1 MTNYIPLS
9 SIRLL
14 FFSIIFCSIS
24 SLSAEEQVT
33 NLGEELKNGNL
44 DQAVLLSQNSNH
56 YLTELIQH
64 ANSLELHKDPTW
76 KALVHYKATR
86 FGGQTS
92 EVDGEDFFLS
102 RQGKTE
108 PKAELEATL
117 AGFFSNKLIP
127 PNKLTPQCRFVARYK
142 WLSEKLN
149 FDSKRLKVETC
160 EQFQL
165 YIKGLDPESITVIYP
180 TAYPNG
186 PSSMFGHT
194 SLRVD
199 KRGHNQKTRM
209 LDYTFNFAAMID
221 NENSLS
227 YAVKGLTGGFTG
239 RYTILP
245 YYMKLREYAQLENR
259 DIWEYKLKLSESEL
273 DFIVRHAY
281 EIAPTYYDYYFFT
294 ENCSYHL
301 LTLIETA
308 MPEKGL
314 SNEFNAWVI
323 PVDTIKAMDNS
334 GILQE
339 ATFQP
344 SHRSI
349 IEYRRSELSH
359 TEDVLVLN
367 MTKNGIEQHL
377 DALNS
382 LPIERQAKVLD
393 TLYGYLRY
401 LKIKNADVL
410 DTKITNEERK
420 VLLRRSKLKI
430 ASAEINIP
438 TPSIRPE
445 NGHETARLELSYGD
459 LNNRNFTRIG
469 FRGAYHDLLDF
480 SEGYAQNYQLEFFNL
495 RLRQYEDTNRVV
507 LEELRLIDIFSLAP
521 RSSYFK
527 DTSWRFSTGFKSIT
541 TTQLEY
547 YMAGGAG
554 YTKKTN
560 LLNGSYLYAFID
572 GDLAISPY
580 YTNGHR
586 FRIGPKLG
594 ILAEPSRRWKLHLYG
609 QLLTDTGSSQDSTTI
624 LNLQQNIAFTKDIA
638 LRLEAMKTTNEKLP
652 EENQII
658 LSLLYYF

>member
-1 MTNYIPLS
+1 MS
-9 SIRLL
+9 
-14 FFSIIFCSIS
+14 
-24 SLSAEEQVT
+24 
-33 NLGEELKNGNL
+33 EELKNGNL
-44 DQAVLLSQNSNH
+44 DQAVRLSQNSNH
-56 YLTELIQH
+56 YLAELIQR
-64 ANSLELHKDPTW
+64 ANRLKLYKEPTW
-76 KALVHYKATR
+76 TALVHYKPAR
-86 FGGQTS
+86 FSGQIS
-92 EVDGEDFFLS
+92 EVDGDDFFLS

-117 AGFFSNKLIP
+117 AGFFSSKLIP

-142 WLSEKLN
+142 WLSEKLD

-165 YIKGLDPESITVIYP
+165 YMKGLDPESITVIYP

-259 DIWEYKLKLSESEL
+259 DIWEYKLKLSESEI

-314 SNEFNAWVI
+314 SKEFNAWVI
-323 PVDTIKAMDNS
+323 PIDTIKSMDNS

-344 SHRSI
+344 SHRSV
-349 IEYRRSELSH
+349 IEYRRAELNPM
-359 TEDVLVLN
+359 EDALVLD
-367 MTKNGIEQHL
+367 MTQDGLELHL
-377 DALNS
+377 DTLNS

-401 LKIKNADVL
+401 LKLKNAEAL
-410 DTKITNEERK
+410 DTKITNQERK

-438 TPSIRPE
+438 TPEIRPE
-445 NGHETARLELSYGD
+445 NGHNTARLELGYGD
-459 LNNRNFTRIG
+459 LNHRNFTRLG
-469 FRGAYHDLLDF
+469 FRGAYHDLLDI

-495 RLRQYEDTNRVV
+495 RLRHYTDTKQLE

-541 TTQLEY
+541 TEQWSY
-547 YMAGGAG
+547 YMDGGAG

-560 LLNGSYLYAFID
+560 FLKNSFLYAFID
-572 GDLAISPY
+572 GDLSFSPNY
-580 YTNGHR
+580 SNGHR
-586 FRIGPKLG
+586 LRIGPKLG
-594 ILAEPSRRWKLHLYG
+594 ILAEPTRRWKLHLYG
-609 QLLTDTGSSQDSTTI
+609 QILTDTGSGNENTTI
-624 LNLQQNIAFTKDIA
+624 LNLQQNIAFTKDNA
-638 LRLEAMKTTNEKLP
+638 LRLEAKNSKSETLT
-652 EENQII
+652 EETQII
-658 LSLLYYF
+658 LSLLHYF